1 MNRET
6 AWMIRQDGKAFACTS
21 HYYADSEDAEDTL
34 YAAEWLYKHT
44 ARCGTKCLIL
54 NLISAYAEGLSRGD
68 SGHEYPG
75 YNGDTVHDLMIDIED
90 KQYNFLTADFV
101 LAVADKLPTGISM
114 NVRELNSLV
123 IEALND
129 EFLRARLGGMYD
141 TVEGCRDMFFRVSG
155 GGFDWTA
162 VIKRF
167 VRENAVRIDNITVL
181 WDYESTGRKDF
192 FKDEKGRDINKIPI
206 SEFI

>member
-101 LAVADKLPTGISM
+101 LAVADKLPTGINM

-123 IEALND
+123 IKALNE

-141 TVEGCRDMFFRVSG
+141 TIEGSLDMFFRVSAA
-155 GGFDWTA
+155 GFDWMPI
-162 VIKRF
+162 IKRF
-167 VRENAVRIDNITVL
+167 VHENSERIGTVTVL

>member
-1 MNRET
+1 MDSST
-6 AWMIRQDGKAFACTS
+6 AWMIRRDGSAFPCS
-21 HYYADSEDAEDTL
+21 CHYYGDGDDVEQTL

-44 ARCGTKCLIL
+44 TQNATKRLIL
-54 NLISAYAEGLSRGD
+54 NLISLYGESLD
-68 SGHEYPG
+68 YP
-75 YNGDTVHDLMIDIED
+75 GDTVRKLLLDTED
-90 KQYNFLTADFV
+90 KDYNFLTADFV
-101 LAVADKLPTGISM
+101 LDVAELLPTQANGAIQD
-114 NVRELNSLV
+114 LNEAV

-141 TVEGCRDMFFRVSG
+141 TVEDCRDMFFRVSG
-155 GGFDWTA
+155 SGFDWTA

-167 VRENAVRIDNITVL
+167 VRENAARIDNITVL
-181 WDYESTGRKDF
+181 WDYESIGRKDF

>member
-6 AWMIRQDGKAFACTS
+6 AWMIRQDGKAFACSS
-21 HYYADSEDAEDTL
+21 HYYADREDAEDTL

-68 SGHEYPG
+68 SGHEYTG

-101 LAVADKLPTGISM
+101 LNVAELLPTQANGAIQD
-114 NVRELNSLV
+114 LNEAV
-123 IEALND
+123 IKALNE

-141 TVEGCRDMFFRVSG
+141 TIEGSRDMFFRVSAA
-155 GGFDWTA
+155 GFDWMPI
-162 VIKRF
+162 IKRF
-167 VRENAVRIDNITVL
+167 VHENSERIGTVTVV
-181 WDYESTGRKDF
+181 WDYESVGKKDF
-192 FKDEKGRDINKIPI
+192 FKDGKNRDIDMLPI
-206 SEFI
+206 GELL

>member
-101 LAVADKLPTGISM
+101 LAVADKLPTGINM

-141 TVEGCRDMFFRVSG
+141 TVEGCRDMFFA
-155 GGFDWTA
+155 FPA
-162 VIKRF
+162 V
-167 VRENAVRIDNITVL
+167 VL
-181 WDYESTGRKDF
+181 TGWRLSKDSPA
-192 FKDEKGRDINKIPI
+192 KMLLG
-206 SEFI
+206 

>member
-101 LAVADKLPTGISM
+101 LAVADKLPTGINM

-129 EFLRARLGGMYD
+129 EFCEPDWVGCTTLLRTAAI
-141 TVEGCRDMFFRVSG
+141 CFFA
-155 GGFDWTA
+155 FPA
-162 VIKRF
+162 V
-167 VRENAVRIDNITVL
+167 DL
-181 WDYESTGRKDF
+181 TGRPSSKDSSVRMLC
-192 FKDEKGRDINKIPI
+192 G
-206 SEFI
+206 

>member
-21 HYYADSEDAEDTL
+21 HYYADRDDAEDTL

-44 ARCGTKCLIL
+44 ARCGTKHLIL
-54 NLISAYAEGLSRGD
+54 NLISAYAESLSRKN
-68 SGHEYPG
+68 SGHEYTG

-101 LAVADKLPTGISM
+101 LAVADKLPTGINM

-141 TVEGCRDMFFRVSG
+141 TVEDCRDMFFRVSD

-167 VRENAVRIDNITVL
+167 VRENAARIDNITVL

-192 FKDEKGRDINKIPI
+192 LKDEKGRDINKIPI
-206 SEFI
+206 NEFI

>member
-21 HYYADSEDAEDTL
+21 HYYADRDDAEDTL

-54 NLISAYAEGLSRGD
+54 NLISAYAESLSRKN
-68 SGHEYPG
+68 SGHEYTG

-101 LAVADKLPTGISM
+101 LTVADKLPTGGNM
-114 NVRELNSLV
+114 NVRELNLLV

-141 TVEGCRDMFFRVSG
+141 TVEGCRDMFFA
-155 GGFDWTA
+155 FPA
-162 VIKRF
+162 V
-167 VRENAVRIDNITVL
+167 DL
-181 WDYESTGRKDF
+181 TGRPSS
-192 FKDEKGRDINKIPI
+192 KIRP
-206 SEFI
+206 

>member
-90 KQYNFLTADFV
+90 KQYNFLPI
-101 LAVADKLPTGISM
+101 LSWRLPI
-114 NVRELNSLV
+114 N
-123 IEALND
+123 
-129 EFLRARLGGMYD
+129 
-141 TVEGCRDMFFRVSG
+141 CRPGLICIFAS
-155 GGFDWTA
+155 
-162 VIKRF
+162 
-167 VRENAVRIDNITVL
+167 
-181 WDYESTGRKDF
+181 
-192 FKDEKGRDINKIPI
+192 
-206 SEFI
+206 

>member
-1 MNRET
+1 
-6 AWMIRQDGKAFACTS
+6 
-21 HYYADSEDAEDTL
+21 
-34 YAAEWLYKHT
+34 
-44 ARCGTKCLIL
+44 
-54 NLISAYAEGLSRGD
+54 
-68 SGHEYPG
+68 
-75 YNGDTVHDLMIDIED
+75 MIDIED

-101 LAVADKLPTGISM
+101 LAVADKLPTGINM

-141 TVEGCRDMFFRVSG
+141 TVEGCRDMFFRISG

-167 VRENAVRIDNITVL
+167 VRENAARIDNITVL

>member
-44 ARCGTKCLIL
+44 ARCGTKPLIL

-101 LAVADKLPTGISM
+101 LDIAELLP
-114 NVRELNSLV
+114 E
-123 IEALND
+123 E
-129 EFLRARLGGMYD
+129 E
-141 TVEGCRDMFFRVSG
+141 
-155 GGFDWTA
+155 
-162 VIKRF
+162 
-167 VRENAVRIDNITVL
+167 
-181 WDYESTGRKDF
+181 
-192 FKDEKGRDINKIPI
+192 DI
-206 SEFI
+206 

>member
-1 MNRET
+1 MEVRT
-6 AWMIRQDGKAFACTS
+6 RITIVRVPAQIGKTVLLCVGFKN
-21 HYYADSEDAEDTL
+21 TL
-34 YAAEWLYKHT
+34 
-44 ARCGTKCLIL
+44 
-54 NLISAYAEGLSRGD
+54 
-68 SGHEYPG
+68 
-75 YNGDTVHDLMIDIED
+75 
-90 KQYNFLTADFV
+90 LTADFV
-101 LAVADKLPTGISM
+101 LAVADKLPTGINM

-141 TVEGCRDMFFRVSG
+141 TVEDCRDMFFRVSG

>member
-1 MNRET
+1 M
-6 AWMIRQDGKAFACTS
+6 
-21 HYYADSEDAEDTL
+21 
-34 YAAEWLYKHT
+34 
-44 ARCGTKCLIL
+44 

-101 LAVADKLPTGISM
+101 LAVADKLPTGINM

-141 TVEGCRDMFFRVSG
+141 TVEDCRDMFFRVSG
-155 GGFDWTA
+155 SGFDWTA

-206 SEFI
+206 VVIKVFGYVVLCERMLEVAVGFKYLFNACQSQLFGFRTVHVLFTSAILYL

>member
-21 HYYADSEDAEDTL
+21 HYYADRDDAEDTL

-54 NLISAYAEGLSRGD
+54 NLISAYAESLSRKN
-68 SGHEYPG
+68 SGQKYPG

-101 LAVADKLPTGISM
+101 LDVAELLPTQANGAIQD
-114 NVRELNSLV
+114 LNEAV
-123 IEALND
+123 IKALNE

-141 TVEGCRDMFFRVSG
+141 TVEGCRDMFFRISG
-155 GGFDWTA
+155 SGFDWMA

-167 VRENAVRIDNITVL
+167 VCENAARIDNITVL

-206 SEFI
+206 NEFI

>member
-1 MNRET
+1 MDSST
-6 AWMIRQDGKAFACTS
+6 AWMIRRDGRAFPCS
-21 HYYADSEDAEDTL
+21 CHYYGDGDDVEQTL

-44 ARCGTKCLIL
+44 TQNATKRLIL
-54 NLISAYAEGLSRGD
+54 NLISLYGESLD
-68 SGHEYPG
+68 YP
-75 YNGDTVHDLMIDIED
+75 GDTVRKLLLDTED
-90 KQYNFLTADFV
+90 KDYNFLTADFV
-101 LAVADKLPTGISM
+101 LDVAELLPTQANGAIQD
-114 NVRELNSLV
+114 LNEAV
-123 IEALND
+123 IKALND

-141 TVEGCRDMFFRVSG
+141 TVEDCRDMFFRVSG
-155 GGFDWTA
+155 SGFDWTA

>member
-101 LAVADKLPTGISM
+101 LAVADKLPTGVNMHI
-114 NVRELNSLV
+114 RELNSLV

-141 TVEGCRDMFFRVSG
+141 TVEDCRDMFFA
-155 GGFDWTA
+155 FPA
-162 VIKRF
+162 V
-167 VRENAVRIDNITVL
+167 DL
-181 WDYESTGRKDF
+181 TGRPSSKDSSVRMLC
-192 FKDEKGRDINKIPI
+192 G
-206 SEFI
+206 

>member
-21 HYYADSEDAEDTL
+21 HYYADRDDAEDTL

-44 ARCGTKCLIL
+44 ARCRTKHLIL

-68 SGHEYPG
+68 SGQKYPG

-101 LAVADKLPTGISM
+101 LDVAELLPTQANGAIQD
-114 NVRELNSLV
+114 LNEAV
-123 IEALND
+123 IKALNE

-141 TVEGCRDMFFRVSG
+141 TIEGSRDMFFRVSAVS
-155 GGFDWTA
+155 FDWMPI
-162 VIKRF
+162 IKRF
-167 VRENAVRIDNITVL
+167 VHENSERIGTVTVV
-181 WDYESTGRKDF
+181 WDYESVGKKDF
-192 FKDEKGRDINKIPI
+192 FKDGKNRDIDMLPI
-206 SEFI
+206 GELL

>member
-21 HYYADSEDAEDTL
+21 HYYGDREDAEDTL

-54 NLISAYAEGLSRGD
+54 NLISAYAESLSHKN
-68 SGHEYPG
+68 SGHEYTG

-101 LAVADKLPTGISM
+101 LAVADKLPTGGNM
-114 NVRELNSLV
+114 NVRELNLLV

-141 TVEGCRDMFFRVSG
+141 TVESCRDMFFRVSG
-155 GGFDWTA
+155 SGFDWMG
-162 VIKRF
+162 VVKRF
-167 VRENAVRIDNITVL
+167 VCENAARIDNITVV
-181 WDYESTGRKDF
+181 WDYESVGKKDF